1 MVADDRGGE
10 KPGRKDRAMNTKK
23 LIAEGHLIDTGLM
36 SKFLDIVVENGGTY
50 ELMSFDIGRT
60 IHDYS
65 RVAMNVTAPDE
76 DKLASILENL
86 TALGCHLAETE
97 EQEAELK
104 PSEADGTV
112 PDDFYSSTN
121 HRTRVYHAGQW
132 IQVEDQRM
140 DAAIVVDGNRAR
152 CVKLRDVSEGDRVV
166 CGLTGV
172 HVFPEFRD
180 KERADFVFMD
190 NEVSS
195 ERRVELVVGQLAASM
210 EEIRLQG
217 GRTVVVAGPVVVHTG
232 GASHLCSLIRN
243 GHVQALLSGNAIGV
257 HDVEASL
264 FGTSLGV
271 DLETGIPVSEGHQNH
286 MRAINAIR
294 KSGSLRAAVDNGSL
308 AAGLMYECMKNDVE
322 LVLAG
327 SIRDDGPLPDT
338 VMDMVE
344 AQNRYARALA
354 GADLLLILGTM
365 LHGIGAGNMTPS
377 WVRTVCVDINPAT
390 VTKLV
395 DRGSAQASG
404 IVTDVGLFLK
414 LLADELASRRST

>member
-1 MVADDRGGE
+1 MVADDRGLE
-10 KPGRKDRAMNTKK
+10 KSGRKGETMSTKR
-23 LIAEGHLIDTGLM
+23 LMAEGHLIDTGLM
-36 SKFLDIVVENGGTY
+36 SRYLDVVVENGGTY
-50 ELMSFDIGRT
+50 ELLSFDIGRT

-65 RVAMNVTAPDE
+65 RVVMTVTAPDE
-76 DKLASILENL
+76 DRLATILENL
-86 TALGCHLAETE
+86 TSLGCHLAED
-97 EQEAELK
+97 QEVTLR

-121 HRTRVYHAGQW
+121 HRTRIHLSGSW

-140 DAAIVVDGNRAR
+140 DAAIVVEGGNAR
-152 CVKLRDVSEGDRVV
+152 CVKLRDVSAGDRVV
-166 CGLTGV
+166 CGLAGV
-172 HVFPEFRD
+172 QVFPEFRD
-180 KERADFVFMD
+180 KEKADFVFMD
-190 NEVSS
+190 NDVSS
-195 ERRVELVVGQLAASM
+195 ERRVELVVQHLAASM
-210 EEIRLQG
+210 EEIRLRR

-232 GASHLCSLIRN
+232 GASHLGSLIRT
-243 GHVQALLSGNAIGV
+243 GHVHALLSGNAIGV
-257 HDVEASL
+257 HDVEAAL

-271 DLETGIPVSEGHQNH
+271 DLKTGIPVSEGHQNH

-294 KSGSLRAAVDNGSL
+294 KRGSLRAAVESGAL
-308 AAGLMYECMKNDVE
+308 ASGLMYECIKNDVE

-377 WVRTVCVDINPAT
+377 WVRTICVDINPAT

-414 LLADELASRRST
+414 LLADELAARRPS